1 MPVHLVLPKSM
12 PITKVILGSSV
23 DRVAKHISPL
33 MGSTL
38 ILGRVK
44 GLETITALEGLM
56 KEGVSLTT

>member
-23 DRVAKHISPL
+23 DRVAKHIS
-33 MGSTL
+33 TL